1 MRKWVLAAV
10 AGAALLGP
18 ASGAQAAWKSYIS
31 RELGF
36 SFRAPG
42 EIKTGVGAYRS
53 DVAGSHQ
60 TVVYSSTD
68 DDIEYKV
75 TVMSF
80 SQAQAGESATILGER
95 ESLFQDGRTVLMD
108 AAARVENG
116 KKCRLRPQDR
126 HRPAGS
132 QGTNDGRVLLHQGK
146 ARVARSNRAAG
157 EWRLRLARS
166 RPVRRFHHLRGRP
179 HGTRRDRACDPQA
192 AIGGC
197 CWVWRAGWL
206 SFDARPLV
214 RRRGLSSSRKIRH
227 FPVC

>member
-42 EIKTGVGAYRS
+42 EIKTGVGTYRS

-116 KKCRLRPQDR
+116 KN
-126 HRPAGS
+126 AVYG
-132 QGTNDGRVLLHQGK
+132 
-146 ARVARSNRAAG
+146 
-157 EWRLRLARS
+157 
-166 RPVRRFHHLRGRP
+166 
-179 HGTRRDRACDPQA
+179 
-192 AIGGC
+192 
-197 CWVWRAGWL
+197 
-206 SFDARPLV
+206 
-214 RRRGLSSSRKIRH
+214 RKIVIDLPDHKGRTTAA
-227 FPVC
+227 FYFTKGKLVSLEATVLPANGDYGSPDPALFVDSITFAAARTEPGAIELATPKLQ